1 MEDLV
6 VRRLTLDDYDRW
18 MEVWERAG
26 LHSTCPQGRDSR
38 AAFEDQFAS
47 GTHIL
52 LGLESGADLIGV
64 VLITHDGRKGWINRL
79 AVLPEH
85 RRQGHA
91 VRLVGEAER
100 ELRELGMMVIAAL
113 IEGGNDASLAL
124 FDRLGYR
131 EQPGGVHYLS
141 KRNHVDA

>member
-1 MEDLV
+1 MENLV

-26 LHSTCPQGRDSR
+26 LHSTRPQGRDSR
-38 AAFEDQFAS
+38 SAFEGQLAS

-52 LGLESGADLIGV
+52 LGLESEGDLIGV

-91 VRLVGEAER
+91 ARLVGEAER
-100 ELRELGMMVIAAL
+100 ELRELGMTVIAAL

-124 FDRLGYR
+124 FDRLGYS
-131 EQPGGVHYLS
+131 EQPGGIHYLS
-141 KRNHVDA
+141 KRDRADA